1 MSEEQ
6 FWILLSK
13 KMAGEASADELNE
26 LSALLQQHPEWQH
39 AAQTL
44 QDMWQHKMPDST
56 DAEAA
61 FERHLQRM
69 QQAAAPP
76 VGQPDTHEPTGIPI
90 PGRRQSAWW
99 RYAAVAAAIA
109 ALVWVLWPARMAQP
123 GAGSTLPTNEITT
136 RKGSKS
142 KVLLPDGTTVWLNAG
157 SRLTY
162 ADTYGKQDRTVT
174 LSGEAYFDVK
184 HNPSL
189 PFELHTSHLHITVL
203 GTVFN
208 VKAYPE
214 ESTTETSLLKGRIE
228 VEVKD
233 RPGDKI
239 ILAPNQKLL
248 VEKNDSK
255 PASASIND
263 TNPEPLIVLSRL
275 KPIPTVGVV
284 AETAWLENQLVFSN
298 EAFEV
303 LALKM
308 ERWYNVSI
316 AIEDSSLLGRR
327 FTGSFENE
335 NVDEALTALS
345 IAHGFAYQRQGT
357 SIRIFKK

>member
-1 MSEEQ
+1 
-6 FWILLSK
+6 
-13 KMAGEASADELNE
+13 MAGEASADELKD
-26 LSALLQQHPEWQH
+26 LSALMQQYPEWQY

-44 QDMWQHKMPDST
+44 QEMWQHKMPEGTDS
-56 DAEAA
+56 DGA

-69 QQAAAPP
+69 QDAAAPP
-76 VGQPDTHEPTGIPI
+76 VGQAGTHEPTAITI
-90 PGRRQSAWW
+90 PGRRHTAWW

-109 ALVWVLWPARMAQP
+109 ALVWVLWPARSPQG
-123 GAGSTLPTNEITT
+123 GAGGTMPTNEITT

-162 ADTYGKQDRTVT
+162 ADTYGKKDRTVT

-189 PFELHTSHLHITVL
+189 PFELHTTHLHITVL

-208 VKAYPE
+208 VKAYPD

-239 ILAPNQKLL
+239 ILTPNQKLL
-248 VEKNDSK
+248 VENNEAGTTANATTKND
-255 PASASIND
+255 AA
-263 TNPEPLIVLSRL
+263 PEPLIVLSRL
-275 KPIPTVGVV
+275 KTSPLVGVI
-284 AETAWLENQLVFSN
+284 AETAWLDNQLVFNN
-298 EAFEV
+298 EPFEE

-316 AIEDSSLLGRR
+316 SIEDSSLLGKRL
-327 FTGSFENE
+327 TGNFENE
-335 NVDEALTALS
+335 NIDEALTALS
-345 IAHGFAYQRQGT
+345 IAQGFTYQRQGNN
-357 SIRIFKK
+357 IRIYQKQN